1 LTGIGDVRAQ
11 GGEEIESGPSGCGRG
26 IPVGAAIMIFGM
38 VDDRTGLP
46 VIIQASQSN
55 GGMDTISGQ
64 AFSCLMIVR
73 GDAVALKYGKPGM
86 APGKKDVNQALADLF
101 LCQQRLQELV
111 AEQQHDLDWV
121 RRRNREKGAVWENQ
135 PLRDETVQMRVIP
148 GRIIA
153 IRLD

>member
-1 LTGIGDVRAQ
+1 
-11 GGEEIESGPSGCGRG
+11 
-26 IPVGAAIMIFGM
+26 MILGM
-38 VDDRTGLP
+38 VDDLTGLP
-46 VIIQASQSN
+46 VIIQAIQSN
-55 GGMDTISGQ
+55 GGMDAISGQ

-73 GDAVALKYGKPGM
+73 GDAVAQKYGKAGM
-86 APGKKDVNQALADLF
+86 APGKKDVNQPLADLF

-135 PLRDETVQMRVIP
+135 PIRDETVQMRVIS
-148 GRIIA
+148 GRVTA